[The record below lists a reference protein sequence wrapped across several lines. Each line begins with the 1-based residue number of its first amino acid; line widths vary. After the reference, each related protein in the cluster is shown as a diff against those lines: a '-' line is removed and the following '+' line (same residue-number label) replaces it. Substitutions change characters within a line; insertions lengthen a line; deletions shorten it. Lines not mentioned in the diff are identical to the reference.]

1 MQKYIFFFKHSDK
14 ILIFTK
20 KNRIMYAPSELILNA
35 DGSVFHLHL
44 LPEQISD
51 KIILVGDQNR
61 VDLVS
66 SYFDFIECRV
76 ENREFRTV
84 TGIYKGKRLTVLSTG
99 IGTDNIDIVL
109 TELDALVNIDLQKRE
124 DKKEKTSL
132 SLVRIGTSGGLQEF
146 VPEGTFVAS
155 EYSLGFD
162 GLLNYYADSEKVIS
176 KDFSEAFIAQTGY
189 SSKFAFP
196 YVVKDSD
203 ELLDSIAQ
211 DDMVRGITISA
222 PGFYGPQGR
231 AIRLPLADADLNN
244 KIIGFDYKG
253 HKVTNFEMEGS
264 AIAGLSAMLGHKAL
278 TICLIIANRFGKRF
292 IGDYKP
298 YMEKLI
304 KTVLERI

>member
-1 MQKYIFFFKHSDK
+1 
-14 ILIFTK
+14 
-20 KNRIMYAPSELILNA
+20 MYASSELILNA

-61 VDLVS
+61 VDLVAS
-66 SYFDFIECRV
+66 FFDNIECRV

-84 TGIYKGKRLTVLSTG
+84 TGTYKGKRLTVLSTG

-109 TELDALVNIDLQKRE
+109 TELDALVNIDLEKRE
-124 DKKEKTSL
+124 DKPERTSL
-132 SLVRIGTSGGLQEF
+132 TLVRIGTSGGLQEF

-162 GLLNYYADSEKVIS
+162 GLINYYADSEKVIES
-176 KDFSEAFIAQTGY
+176 DFSEAFIAQTGY
-189 SSKFAFP
+189 SLKFAYP
-196 YVVKDSD
+196 YVVKDSE
-203 ELLDSIAQ
+203 ELLDRIAA
-211 DDMVRGITISA
+211 DDMVRGVTISA

-231 AIRLPLADADLNN
+231 AIRLPLLDAELNN
-244 KIIGFDYKG
+244 KIINFDYKG
-253 HKVTNFEMEGS
+253 HKITNFEMEGS

-298 YMEKLI
+298 YMKKLI
-304 KTVLERI
+304 ETVLERI

>member
-1 MQKYIFFFKHSDK
+1 
-14 ILIFTK
+14 
-20 KNRIMYAPSELILNA
+20 MYASSELILNA

-61 VDLVS
+61 VDLVAS
-66 SYFDFIECRV
+66 FFDSIECRV

-84 TGIYKGKRLTVLSTG
+84 TGTYKGKRLTVLSTG

-109 TELDALVNIDLQKRE
+109 TELDALVNIDLEKRE
-124 DKKEKTSL
+124 DKPERTAL
-132 SLVRIGTSGGLQEF
+132 TLVRIGTSGGLQEF

-162 GLLNYYADSEKVIS
+162 GLINYYAESEKVIES
-176 KDFSEAFIAQTGY
+176 DFSEAFIAQTGY
-189 SSKFAFP
+189 SRKFAYP
-196 YVVKDSD
+196 YVVKDSE
-203 ELLDSIAQ
+203 ELLSRIAA
-211 DDMVRGITISA
+211 DDMVRGVTISA

-231 AIRLPLADADLNN
+231 AIRLPLADAELNE
-244 KIIGFDYKG
+244 KIIAFNYNG
-253 HKVTNFEMEGS
+253 HKITNFEMEGS

-278 TICLIIANRFGKRF
+278 TICLIIANRFARRF

-304 KTVLERI
+304 KTVLDRI

>member
-1 MQKYIFFFKHSDK
+1 
-14 ILIFTK
+14 
-20 KNRIMYAPSELILNA
+20 MYAPSELILNA
-35 DGSVFHLHL
+35 DGPVFHLHL

-61 VDLVS
+61 VDLVAS
-66 SYFDFIECRV
+66 FFDTIECRV

-84 TGIYKGKRLTVLSTG
+84 TGSYKGKRLTVLSTG

-109 TELDALVNIDLQKRE
+109 TELDALVNIDLASRE
-124 DKKEKTSL
+124 DKAEKTSL
-132 SLVRIGTSGGLQEF
+132 TLVRIGTSGGLQEF

-162 GLLNYYADSEKVIS
+162 GLINYYADSEKVIEA
-176 KDFSEAFIAQTGY
+176 DFSEAFISQTGY
-189 SSKFAFP
+189 SAKFAYP
-196 YVVKDSD
+196 YVVKDSE
-203 ELLDSIAQ
+203 ELLERIAQ
-211 DDMVRGITISA
+211 DDMVRGVTISA

-278 TICLIIANRFGKRF
+278 TICLIIANRFARRF
-292 IGDYKP
+292 IGDYSP
-298 YMEKLI
+298 YMKKLI
-304 KTVLERI
+304 VTVLERI

>member
-1 MQKYIFFFKHSDK
+1 
-14 ILIFTK
+14 
-20 KNRIMYAPSELILNA
+20 MYADSELILNA

-61 VDLVS
+61 VDLVAS
-66 SYFDFIECRV
+66 FFDSIECRV
-76 ENREFRTV
+76 ENREFRTI
-84 TGIYKGKRLTVLSTG
+84 TGTYKGKRLTVLSTG

-109 TELDALVNIDLQKRE
+109 TELDALVNIDLAKRE
-124 DKKEKTSL
+124 DKAERTSL

-162 GLLNYYADSEKVIS
+162 GLLNYYADSEKLICE
-176 KDFSEAFIAQTGY
+176 DFSEAFISQTGY
-189 SSKFAFP
+189 LSKFAYP
-196 YVVKDSD
+196 YVVKDSE
-203 ELLDSIAQ
+203 ELLERIAQ

-298 YMEKLI
+298 YMQKLI
-304 KTVLERI
+304 ETVLDRI

>member
-1 MQKYIFFFKHSDK
+1 
-14 ILIFTK
+14 
-20 KNRIMYAPSELILNA
+20 MYAPSELILNA

-61 VDLVS
+61 VDLVAS
-66 SYFDFIECRV
+66 FFDTIECRV

-84 TGIYKGKRLTVLSTG
+84 TGSYKGKRLTVLSTG

-109 TELDALVNIDLQKRE
+109 TELDALVNIDLASRE
-124 DKKEKTSL
+124 DKAEKTSL
-132 SLVRIGTSGGLQEF
+132 TLVRIGTSGGLQEF

-162 GLLNYYADSEKVIS
+162 GLINYYADSEKVIEA
-176 KDFSEAFIAQTGY
+176 DFSEAFISQTGY
-189 SSKFAFP
+189 SAKFAYP
-196 YVVKDSD
+196 YVVKDSE
-203 ELLDSIAQ
+203 ELLERIAQ
-211 DDMVRGITISA
+211 DDMVRGVTISA

-278 TICLIIANRFGKRF
+278 TICLIIANRFARRF
-292 IGDYKP
+292 IGDYSP
-298 YMEKLI
+298 YMKKLI
-304 KTVLERI
+304 VTVLERI

>member
-1 MQKYIFFFKHSDK
+1 
-14 ILIFTK
+14 
-20 KNRIMYAPSELILNA
+20 MYAPSELILNA

-61 VDLVS
+61 VDLVAS
-66 SYFDFIECRV
+66 FFDTIECRV

-84 TGIYKGKRLTVLSTG
+84 TGSYKGKRLTVLSTG

-109 TELDALVNIDLQKRE
+109 TELDALVNIDLEKRE
-124 DKKEKTSL
+124 DKPERTAL
-132 SLVRIGTSGGLQEF
+132 TLVRIGTSGGLQEF

-162 GLLNYYADSEKVIS
+162 GLINYYADSEKVIAS
-176 KDFSEAFIAQTGY
+176 DFSEAFIAQTGY
-189 SSKFAFP
+189 SRKFAYP

-203 ELLDSIAQ
+203 ELLSRIAA
-211 DDMVRGITISA
+211 DDMVRGVTISA

-278 TICLIIANRFGKRF
+278 TICLIIANRFARRF
-292 IGDYKP
+292 IGDYSP
-298 YMEKLI
+298 YMKKLI
-304 KTVLERI
+304 VTVLERI

>member
-1 MQKYIFFFKHSDK
+1 
-14 ILIFTK
+14 
-20 KNRIMYAPSELILNA
+20 MYASSELILNA

-61 VDLVS
+61 VDLVAS
-66 SYFDFIECRV
+66 FFDTIECRV

-84 TGIYKGKRLTVLSTG
+84 TGSYKGKRLTVLSTG

-109 TELDALVNIDLQKRE
+109 TELDALVNIDLEKRE
-124 DKKEKTSL
+124 DKAEKTSL
-132 SLVRIGTSGGLQEF
+132 TLVRIGTSGGLQEF

-162 GLLNYYADSEKVIS
+162 GLINYYAGSERVIAS
-176 KDFSEAFIAQTGY
+176 DFSEAFIAQTGY
-189 SSKFAFP
+189 SRKFAYP
-196 YVVKDSD
+196 YVVKDSE
-203 ELLDSIAQ
+203 ELLSRISA
-211 DDMVRGITISA
+211 DDMVRGVTISA

-231 AIRLPLADADLNN
+231 AIRLPLADAQLND
-244 KIIGFDYKG
+244 KIIAFNHNG
-253 HKVTNFEMEGS
+253 HKITNFEMEGS

-278 TICLIIANRFGKRF
+278 TICLIIANRFARRF

-304 KTVLERI
+304 KTVLDRI

>member
-1 MQKYIFFFKHSDK
+1 
-14 ILIFTK
+14 
-20 KNRIMYAPSELILNA
+20 MYASSELILNA

-61 VDLVS
+61 VDLVAS
-66 SYFDFIECRV
+66 FFDSIECRV

-84 TGIYKGKRLTVLSTG
+84 TGTYKGKRLTVLSTG

-109 TELDALVNIDLQKRE
+109 TELDALVNIDLEKRE
-124 DKKEKTSL
+124 DKAERTSL

-162 GLLNYYADSEKVIS
+162 GLINYYADSEKVIAE
-176 KDFSEAFIAQTGY
+176 DFSEAFIAQTGY
-189 SSKFAFP
+189 SSKFAYP
-196 YVVKDSD
+196 YVVKDSE
-203 ELLDSIAQ
+203 ELLSRIAA
-211 DDMVRGITISA
+211 DDMVRGVTISA

-231 AIRLPLADADLNN
+231 AIRLPLADAKLND
-244 KIIGFDYKG
+244 KIIAFNHNG
-253 HKVTNFEMEGS
+253 HKITNFEMEGS

-278 TICLIIANRFGKRF
+278 TICLIIANRFAQRF

-304 KTVLERI
+304 KTVLDRI

>member
-1 MQKYIFFFKHSDK
+1 
-14 ILIFTK
+14 
-20 KNRIMYAPSELILNA
+20 MYAPSELILNA

-61 VDLVS
+61 VDLVAS
-66 SYFDFIECRV
+66 FFDAIECRV
-76 ENREFRTV
+76 ENREFRTI
-84 TGIYKGKRLTVLSTG
+84 TGTYKGKRLTVLSTG

-109 TELDALVNIDLQKRE
+109 TELDALVNIDLAKRE
-124 DKKEKTSL
+124 DKAERTSL

-146 VPEGTFVAS
+146 VLEGTFVAS

-162 GLLNYYADSEKVIS
+162 GLLNYYADSEKVTCE
-176 KDFSEAFIAQTGY
+176 DFSEAFIAQTGY
-189 SSKFAFP
+189 SSKFAYP
-196 YVVKDSD
+196 YVVKDSE
-203 ELLDSIAQ
+203 ELLERIAK

-264 AIAGLSAMLGHKAL
+264 AIAGLSAMLGHNAL

-304 KTVLERI
+304 ETVLERI

>member
-1 MQKYIFFFKHSDK
+1 
-14 ILIFTK
+14 
-20 KNRIMYAPSELILNA
+20 MYAPSELILNA

-124 DKKEKTSL
+124 DKQKKTSL

-162 GLLNYYADSEKVIS
+162 GLINYYADSEKVIS

-189 SSKFAFP
+189 SSKFAYP

-203 ELLDSIAQ
+203 ELLERIAQ

-298 YMEKLI
+298 YMQKLI
-304 KTVLERI
+304 ETVLERI

>member
-1 MQKYIFFFKHSDK
+1 
-14 ILIFTK
+14 
-20 KNRIMYAPSELILNA
+20 MYAPSELILNA

-61 VDLVS
+61 VDLVA
-66 SYFDFIECRV
+66 SYFDSIECRV

-84 TGIYKGKRLTVLSTG
+84 TGSYKGKRLTVLSTG

-109 TELDALVNIDLQKRE
+109 TELDALVNIDLEKRE
-124 DKKEKTSL
+124 DKQEKTSL

-162 GLLNYYADSEKVIS
+162 GLLNYYADSERVIES
-176 KDFSEAFIAQTGY
+176 DFSEEFIAQTGY
-189 SSKFAFP
+189 SSKFAYP
-196 YVVKDSD
+196 YVVKDSE
-203 ELLDSIAQ
+203 ELLERIAQ
-211 DDMVRGITISA
+211 DDMVRGVTISA

-253 HKVTNFEMEGS
+253 YKVTNFEMEGS

-292 IGDYKP
+292 FGDYKP

>member
-1 MQKYIFFFKHSDK
+1 
-14 ILIFTK
+14 
-20 KNRIMYAPSELILNA
+20 MYASSELILNA

-61 VDLVS
+61 VDLVAS
-66 SYFDFIECRV
+66 FFDSIECRV

-84 TGIYKGKRLTVLSTG
+84 TGTYKGKRLTVLSTG

-109 TELDALVNIDLQKRE
+109 TELDALVNIDLEKRE
-124 DKKEKTSL
+124 DKPERTSL
-132 SLVRIGTSGGLQEF
+132 TLVRIGTSGGLQEF

-162 GLLNYYADSEKVIS
+162 GLINYYADSEKVIES
-176 KDFSEAFIAQTGY
+176 DFSEAFIAQTGY
-189 SSKFAFP
+189 SRKFAYP
-196 YVVKDSD
+196 YVVKDSE
-203 ELLDSIAQ
+203 ELLDRIAA
-211 DDMVRGITISA
+211 DDMVRGVTISA

-231 AIRLPLADADLNN
+231 AIRLPLADAQLND
-244 KIIGFDYKG
+244 KIIAFNHNG
-253 HKVTNFEMEGS
+253 HKITNFEMEGS

-278 TICLIIANRFGKRF
+278 TICLIIANRFARRF

-304 KTVLERI
+304 KTVLDRI

>member
-1 MQKYIFFFKHSDK
+1 
-14 ILIFTK
+14 
-20 KNRIMYAPSELILNA
+20 MYASSELILNA

-61 VDLVS
+61 VDLVAS
-66 SYFDFIECRV
+66 FFDSIECRV

-84 TGIYKGKRLTVLSTG
+84 TGTYKGKRLTVLSTG

-109 TELDALVNIDLQKRE
+109 TELDALVNIDLEKRE
-124 DKKEKTSL
+124 DKPERTAL
-132 SLVRIGTSGGLQEF
+132 TLVRIGTSGGLQEF

-162 GLLNYYADSEKVIS
+162 GLINYYADSERVIAS
-176 KDFSEAFIAQTGY
+176 DFSEAFIAQTGY
-189 SSKFAFP
+189 SRKFAYP
-196 YVVKDSD
+196 YVVKDSE
-203 ELLDSIAQ
+203 ELLSRIAA
-211 DDMVRGITISA
+211 DDMVRGVTISA

-231 AIRLPLADADLNN
+231 AIRLPLADAELNE
-244 KIIGFDYKG
+244 KIIAFNYNG
-253 HKVTNFEMEGS
+253 HKITNFEMEGS

-278 TICLIIANRFGKRF
+278 TICLIIANRFARRF

-304 KTVLERI
+304 KTVLDRI

>member
-1 MQKYIFFFKHSDK
+1 
-14 ILIFTK
+14 
-20 KNRIMYAPSELILNA
+20 MYAPSELILNA

-51 KIILVGDQNR
+51 KIILVGEQNR
-61 VDLVS
+61 VDLVAS
-66 SYFDFIECRV
+66 FFDTIECRV

-84 TGIYKGKRLTVLSTG
+84 TGSYKGKRLTVLSTG

-109 TELDALVNIDLQKRE
+109 TELDALVNIDLEKRE
-124 DKKEKTSL
+124 DKPERTAL
-132 SLVRIGTSGGLQEF
+132 TLVRIGTSGGLQEF

-162 GLLNYYADSEKVIS
+162 GLINYYADSEKVIAS
-176 KDFSEAFIAQTGY
+176 DFSEAFIAQTGY
-189 SSKFAFP
+189 SRKFAYP

-203 ELLDSIAQ
+203 ELLSRIAA
-211 DDMVRGITISA
+211 DDMVRGVTISA

-278 TICLIIANRFGKRF
+278 TICLIIANRFARRF
-292 IGDYKP
+292 IGDYSP
-298 YMEKLI
+298 YMKKLI
-304 KTVLERI
+304 VTVLERI

>member
-1 MQKYIFFFKHSDK
+1 
-14 ILIFTK
+14 
-20 KNRIMYAPSELILNA
+20 MYADSELILNA

-61 VDLVS
+61 VDLVAS
-66 SYFDFIECRV
+66 FFDTIECRV
-76 ENREFRTV
+76 ENREFRTI
-84 TGIYKGKRLTVLSTG
+84 TGTYKGKRLTVLSTG

-109 TELDALVNIDLQKRE
+109 TELDALVNIDLAKRE
-124 DKKEKTSL
+124 DKAERTSL

-162 GLLNYYADSEKVIS
+162 GLLNYYADSEKVICE
-176 KDFSEAFIAQTGY
+176 DFSEAFIAQTGY
-189 SSKFAFP
+189 SSKFAYP
-196 YVVKDSD
+196 YVVKDSE
-203 ELLDSIAQ
+203 ELLERIAQ

-278 TICLIIANRFGKRF
+278 TICLIIANRFG
-292 IGDYKP
+292 
-298 YMEKLI
+298 
-304 KTVLERI
+304 